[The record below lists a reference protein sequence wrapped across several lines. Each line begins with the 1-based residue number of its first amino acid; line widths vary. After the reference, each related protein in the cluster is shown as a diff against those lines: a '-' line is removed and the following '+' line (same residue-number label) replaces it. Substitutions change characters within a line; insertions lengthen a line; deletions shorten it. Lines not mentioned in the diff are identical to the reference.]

1 MSEASQLKEFEA
13 SQLEE
18 MVEFAENP
26 EPRCPCV
33 LLLDTSSSMRGAPI
47 TALNE
52 GLRAFRDDLMQDA
65 LALRR
70 VEVAVVTFDSD
81 VQLVQD
87 FVTVDRFDPP
97 TLTAQGY
104 THMGAAIH
112 QALDMVQA
120 RKEQYRANG
129 VAYYRPWV
137 FMMTDGE
144 PQDEPDEVVEQAAQ
158 RIKADETQNR
168 IAFFAV
174 GVEKANMGRLGTIV
188 ERTPLKLKGL
198 NFVDMFVWL
207 SASMQALAQSQPD
220 DQLALPP
227 PEWGTV

>member
-1 MSEASQLKEFEA
+1 MSEASQLEEA
-13 SQLEE
+13 
-18 MVEFAENP
+18 VEFAENP

-52 GLRAFRDDLMQDA
+52 GLRAFRDDLMQDS

-81 VQLVQD
+81 IQLVQD

-144 PQDEPDEVVEQAAQ
+144 PQDEPEEVVEQAAQ
-158 RIKADETQNR
+158 RLKADETQNR

-207 SASMQALAQSQPD
+207 SASMQAVAQSKPD

>member
-18 MVEFAENP
+18 TVEFAENP

-47 TALNE
+47 AALNE
-52 GLRAFRDDLMQDA
+52 GLRAFRDDLMHDA

-120 RKEQYRANG
+120 RKEQYRMNG

-144 PQDEPDEVVEQAAQ
+144 PQDEPEEVVEQAAQ

-174 GVEKANMGRLGTIV
+174 GVEKANMARLGTIV

-207 SASMQALAQSQPD
+207 STSMQAVAQSQPD

>member
-1 MSEASQLKEFEA
+1 MSEASRLD
-13 SQLEE
+13 E

-47 TALNE
+47 AALNE
-52 GLRAFRDDLMQDA
+52 GLRAFRDDLIQDA
-65 LALRR
+65 LALQR
-70 VEVAVVTFDSD
+70 VEVAVVTFDSN

-87 FVTVDRFDPP
+87 FVTVDQFDPP
-97 TLTAQGY
+97 ILTAQGY

-120 RKEQYRANG
+120 RKEQYCTNG

-144 PQDEPDEVVEQAAQ
+144 PQDEPNDVVEQAAQ
-158 RIKADETQNR
+158 RLKADEAQKR
-168 IAFFAV
+168 VAFFAV
-174 GVEKANMGRLGTIV
+174 GLRDAVHHGILQSPDPSSAMST
-188 ERTPLKLKGL
+188 
-198 NFVDMFVWL
+198 FQL
-207 SASMQALAQSQPD
+207 SLPASHWSQPRGRGACPARSRVRD
-220 DQLALPP
+220 R
-227 PEWGTV
+227 